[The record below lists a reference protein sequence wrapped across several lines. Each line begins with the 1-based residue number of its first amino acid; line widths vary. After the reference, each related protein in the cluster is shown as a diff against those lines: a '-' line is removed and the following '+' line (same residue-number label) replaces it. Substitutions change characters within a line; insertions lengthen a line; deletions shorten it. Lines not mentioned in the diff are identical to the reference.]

1 MMLFPG
7 QVTTVHRASACAKDE
22 DVGQCIE
29 LYHEA
34 APQSMNKSNGK
45 NDNDQARAN
54 FKATLTERKFSVK
67 TKDAKTRSV
76 YTETFINMACPFMCM
91 NESQDKIEPAVL
103 DRFLRVTSG
112 FENNGK
118 HARSASK
125 LTAQSNT
132 DAAKERMKAFH
143 DCVKVTMAI
152 FNFLD
157 ADSTFNQSKSDNALM
172 AWVLTKWEDAVPTM
186 AGSTSASPR

>member
-1 MMLFPG
+1 MSL
-7 QVTTVHRASACAKDE
+7 
-22 DVGQCIE
+22 
-29 LYHEA
+29 
-34 APQSMNKSNGK
+34 
-45 NDNDQARAN
+45 
-54 FKATLTERKFSVK
+54 
-67 TKDAKTRSV
+67 RSV

-112 FENNGK
+112 FENSGK

-132 DAAKERMKAFH
+132 EDAKKTMKAFH
-143 DCVKVTMAI
+143 DCVKVTMAV

-157 ADSTFNQSKSDNALM
+157 ADATFNQTTCDNSLM
-172 AWVLTKWEDAVPTM
+172 AWVLTKWEDAVPNM
-186 AGSTSASPR
+186 AGSASASPR